1 MATAAVRLRQ
11 PPPVSPVNY
20 SITTLGAFNL
30 EPRHVGRMV
39 EGKNLGIPY
48 LATRCSKLQGAAR
61 RLVRWAKKEE
71 SIAID
76 VHKLV
81 LELTD
86 LGETGSCVH
95 FAQRHVPGATP
106 PWGCSPPQTQRN
118 TKALRRRVSCAGVLV
133 LSDQPPATDLFLR
146 GLLSGG
152 LRRFLRSGS
161 QPRSFQSTSAGVA
174 GSIPV
179 KLGRLSL
186 HIATQ
191 NVSNMSHEALSTVFL
206 TGLGGMEGP

>member
-20 SITTLGAFNL
+20 SITTLGALNL

-106 PWGCSPPQTQRN
+106 PWGCSPPQHTAQHEGLA
-118 TKALRRRVSCAGVLV
+118 KARIVRWG
-133 LSDQPPATDLFLR
+133 
-146 GLLSGG
+146 
-152 LRRFLRSGS
+152 SGS
-161 QPRSFQSTSAGVA
+161 QRPAAGNGSLSAWAALWRSAQVPEIWISA
-174 GSIPV
+174 
-179 KLGRLSL
+179 
-186 HIATQ
+186 
-191 NVSNMSHEALSTVFL
+191 
-206 TGLGGMEGP
+206 